1 MDGDAF
7 PYAFSPSIDSLAEM
21 KVETNSY
28 AADSGAAPGGQIS
41 LITKSGTNAFPGTL
55 WEFNRNDGLTS
66 TFDAIA
72 NKDLKSA
79 RLNRNQFGANLGGP
93 VKFPNIYNGK
103 NKTFFF

>member
-28 AADSGAAPGGQIS
+28 TADSGAAPGGQIS
-41 LITKSGTNAFPGTL
+41 LITKSGTNAFHGTL